1 MWLCPG
7 PGETRRSRRFLATR
21 WLTAVLIVSAST
33 APASAQDSR
42 AEEIAAKQR
51 EKATRLAPYKPSKAE
66 TFLARLEE
74 SFASPPDG
82 FYPEIGRIYQGGGFS
97 LGAGYRRFF
106 AREAVWNARAMYSIK
121 NYKQVEI
128 GARTPWHANGRW
140 TLDARV
146 GWLDAPQVAY
156 YGQGMA
162 DVATRTNFTLQ
173 QTYATALAEARPGG
187 WTRLRG
193 EVSYD
198 DYTTRSGRGRAPSI
212 ETIYDASNTPG
223 LLADPAFVRAEGTAA
238 IDWRPAAGYA
248 RKGGYYGVTFA
259 NYTDRDDIYGFKRM
273 DGEIIQHLPILREN
287 WVISLRGRVQSVLD
301 DDDLVPYFLL
311 PQLGSG
317 RTLRGYETGRFRDRH
332 SLLTSAEFRFI
343 PNRTGLDLAVF
354 YDAGKVTAR
363 RQDLDFNSLKSDWGV
378 GARFHGTTTTVLRI
392 EAARGT
398 DGWRL
403 VVATSN
409 AF

>member
-7 PGETRRSRRFLATR
+7 PGETRRGRHFLATR
-21 WLTAVLIVSAST
+21 WLTAGLIVIAST
-33 APASAQDSR
+33 MPASAQDSR

-66 TFLARLEE
+66 TFLANLEE

-82 FYPEIGRIYQGGGFS
+82 FYPEIGKIYQGGGFS

-128 GARTPWHANGRW
+128 GARTPWHTNGRF
-140 TLDARV
+140 TLDTRV

-162 DVATRTNFTLQ
+162 DGATRTNFTLQ

-198 DYTTRSGRGRAPSI
+198 DYTTRSGRGSTPSI

-223 LLADPAFVRAEGTAA
+223 LLADPAFLRAEATAA

-248 RKGGYYGVTFA
+248 RRGGYYGVTFA
-259 NYTDRDDIYGFKRM
+259 NYTDRDEIYGFKRM

-343 PNRTGLDLAVF
+343 PNRTGLDIAVF

-398 DGWRL
+398 EGWRL